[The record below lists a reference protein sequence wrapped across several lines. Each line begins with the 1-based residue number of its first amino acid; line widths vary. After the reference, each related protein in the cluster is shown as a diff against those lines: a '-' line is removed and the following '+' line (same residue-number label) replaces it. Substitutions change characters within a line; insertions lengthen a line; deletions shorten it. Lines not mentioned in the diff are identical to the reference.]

1 MTHACAVVDY
11 FEDVIGLTRHDEI
24 SEEFAFFLDWRLSRW
39 CCGPNPCR
47 ESVRLA
53 SWEGVVILSRGFC
66 GEGSMDLLA
75 AQILPSRRTWG
86 SRLLQAC
93 HPEARVLCGPR
104 DLLSAATIGA
114 VAMNCFGFGR
124 ITAKRPEEF
133 LPQSVRAPEFDLDH
147 GLSSRNGKPYTIA
160 AYCFLPRKPEHRS
173 THAPTR

>member
-1 MTHACAVVDY
+1 MTASKA
-11 FEDVIGLTRHDEI
+11 
-24 SEEFAFFLDWRLSRW
+24 LSS
-39 CCGPNPCR
+39 G
-47 ESVRLA
+47 A
-53 SWEGVVILSRGFC
+53 RGFC

-75 AQILPSRRTWG
+75 AEILPSRRTWALDFCKLVIL
-86 SRLLQAC
+86 RPAFF
-93 HPEARVLCGPR
+93 AVRGPR

>member
-104 DLLSAATIGA
+104 AEGSAVCRHHWRCRDELFWVWKDYCQTARGIPPSERKGAGVRLRSRSFIAEWQTIHDRC
-114 VAMNCFGFGR
+114 VLFPSSE
-124 ITAKRPEEF
+124 T
-133 LPQSVRAPEFDLDH
+133 RA
-147 GLSSRNGKPYTIA
+147 
-160 AYCFLPRKPEHRS
+160 
-173 THAPTR
+173 